1 VYILILKKN
10 NKMNKKAVIWGLVIV
25 GVGVGGYFLYR
36 KIVTSSNSSEKNN
49 RKIRVIG
56 KRNVVAE
63 VDEQGSEDNLDNEI

>member
-1 VYILILKKN
+1 
-10 NKMNKKAVIWGLVIV
+10 MNKKAIIWGLVIV
-25 GVGVGGYFLYR
+25 GASVGGYFLYR

>member
-1 VYILILKKN
+1 
-10 NKMNKKAVIWGLVIV
+10 MNKKAVIWGLVIV